1 MSFRSGF
8 INIIGKPNAGKSTLL
23 NQILGQRLSIISP
36 KAQTTRHRILGI
48 ITTPECQAIFT
59 DNPGI
64 IEQPGYPLHEVMN
77 AFVKESLEDADVLIL
92 LIDLT
97 SPTLPEEWQQRI
109 IQLDTPM
116 VVALNKT
123 DLVNAEVVKAQE
135 MIWKQYLP
143 SSPIIP
149 IVAEMGAGVG
159 QLVQTAMQHL
169 PEGPLYYPDEPLT
182 DRTERFFVAEIIR
195 EKILDQYRQEI
206 PYSVEVVID
215 SFEEGEKL
223 NRIAAVIYVN
233 RKSQKPI
240 LIGKG
245 GASIKQLGIAA
256 RQAIE
261 AFLEK
266 KVHLE
271 LHVKVKENWR
281 EDPKALKGFGY
292 QQ

>member
-1 MSFRSGF
+1 MTFRSGY

-23 NQILGQRLSIISP
+23 NQILGHKLSIISP

-48 ITTPECQAIFT
+48 VTTPDYQAIFT

-64 IEQPGYPLHEVMN
+64 IEEPGYGLHEAMN
-77 AFVKESLEDADVLIL
+77 AFIKESLEDADVLIL

-97 SPTLPEEWQQRI
+97 APALPEEWQQRI
-109 IQLDTPM
+109 IQLKIPV

-123 DLVNAEVVKAQE
+123 DLVTAEVVTAQE
-135 MIWKQYLP
+135 RIWKQYLP
-143 SSPIIP
+143 QSPVIP
-149 IVAEMGAGVG
+149 VIAEMGAGVG
-159 QLVQTAMQHL
+159 QLVQAAMQHL

-195 EKILDQYRQEI
+195 EKILELYRQEV

-215 SFEEGEKL
+215 RFEEGEKL
-223 NRIAAVIYVN
+223 DKIAAVIYVN

-256 RQAIE
+256 RLAIE
-261 AFLEK
+261 SFLEK
-266 KVHLE
+266 RVHLE

-281 EDPKALKGFGY
+281 EDPNALKGFGY
-292 QQ
+292 QH